1 MRADG
6 LRLPPPPQSEV
17 YGEIERIR
25 GNVQPR
31 KFIHPA
37 WVKYDETGFSE
48 SPASGGV
55 DAGQWAEDEI
65 AEAIFDW
72 WISGKP
78 YKQWY
83 SDKYLQQEIEF
94 DTE

>member
-1 MRADG
+1 MG
-6 LRLPPPPQSEV
+6 Q
-17 YGEIERIR
+17 
-25 GNVQPR
+25 Q
-31 KFIHPA
+31 
-37 WVKYDETGFSE
+37 TGFSE
-48 SPASGGV
+48 SLVSGGV
-55 DAGQWAEDEI
+55 DAGQWSEDEI